1 MTLALPALLLLLAC
15 WPGWIARSCIRR
27 VGGHAPDGATRPQAW
42 TEALLW
48 AAGLHAGLI
57 GSSALLG
64 WPLLPA
70 GELLQLLSPEPARQA
85 GAWTAL
91 AAHGAGLGGYAA
103 AVLVLAAAGP
113 WALRRLVS
121 RFRLDRRSSPLGA
134 LLRPARAHWYYLLSG
149 ADFAADALPDLI
161 AVTTVVDVAGQPW
174 LYKGVLDEYFVDRQG
189 RLERLVLQQVL
200 RRPLGSGTASAGSSS
215 AGRLADRFEPIDGD
229 CVVLHHGE
237 ITTLQVDY
245 IRLGRTT
252 EQPPRLQP
260 VDDLDDAF
268 APTQPV

>member
-15 WPGWIARSCIRR
+15 WPGWIARACIRR

-57 GSSALLG
+57 GGSALLG

-70 GELLQLLSPEPARQA
+70 GDLLQLLSPEPARQA

-91 AAHGAGLGGYAA
+91 AAHGAGLGAYAA
-103 AVLVLAAAGP
+103 VVLGLASVGP
-113 WALRRLVS
+113 WALRRLVT
-121 RFRLDRRSSPLGA
+121 RYRLDRSRSAVGT
-134 LLRPARAHWYYLLSG
+134 LLRPAQAHWYYLLSG

-174 LYKGVLDEYFVDRQG
+174 LYKGVLDEYFIDRHGQLD
-189 RLERLVLQQVL
+189 RLILQQVV
-200 RRPLGSGTASAGSSS
+200 RRPLDAQATPQT
-215 AGRLADRFEPIDGD
+215 RPQDRFERIDGD
-229 CVVLHHGE
+229 CVVLRHGE

-260 VDDLDDAF
+260 VNDLDDAF

>member
-57 GSSALLG
+57 GGSNVLG

-70 GELLQLLSPEPARQA
+70 GELLQLLSPEPERQA

-91 AAHGAGLGGYAA
+91 AAHGAGLAAYAA
-103 AVLVLAAAGP
+103 AVLGLAAAGP

-121 RFRLDRRSSPLGA
+121 RFRLDRRASPLGP

-149 ADFAADALPDLI
+149 ADFTADALPDLI

-174 LYKGVLDEYFVDRQG
+174 VYKGVLDEYFVDPQG
-189 RLERLVLQQVL
+189 QLDRLILQQVV
-200 RRPLGSGTASAGSSS
+200 RRPLGVQAAPQT
-215 AGRLADRFEPIDGD
+215 RPQDRFERIDGD

-245 IRLGRTT
+245 VRLGRTT

-260 VDDLDDAF
+260 VDDLVDAF